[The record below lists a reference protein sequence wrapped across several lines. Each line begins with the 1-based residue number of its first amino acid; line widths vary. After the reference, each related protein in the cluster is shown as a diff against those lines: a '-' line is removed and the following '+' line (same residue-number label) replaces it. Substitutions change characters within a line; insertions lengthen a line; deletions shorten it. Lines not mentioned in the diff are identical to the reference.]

1 MWSKWSRS
9 KWSKSISETRSKFT
23 IYKQNI
29 YIIVADF
36 DNQFSILTN
45 DQNDQNDHDTEH
57 FWLLIDFN
65 TPRPSG
71 FVCTRIMSYLCT
83 EINRPAPNLKLP
95 MVKTTFAQHQ
105 NRNCPWSKPKQTLP
119 LFLRYIINFLHFDA
133 ASVTG
138 QICAKKARAGGNLC
152 FLC

>member
-1 MWSKWSRS
+1 M
-9 KWSKSISETRSKFT
+9 
-23 IYKQNI
+23 
-29 YIIVADF
+29 ADF

-45 DQNDQNDHDTEH
+45 DQNDQNDQNDHDTEH
-57 FWLLIDFN
+57 FRLLIDFN

-83 EINRPAPNLKLP
+83 EINRPAPKFKLP

-105 NRNCPWSKPKQTLP
+105 NRNCPWSKPKLP
-119 LFLRYIINFLHFDA
+119 MVKTEIDPALFLRYIINFLHFDA

-138 QICAKKARAGGNLC
+138 QICAKKARIGGNLC